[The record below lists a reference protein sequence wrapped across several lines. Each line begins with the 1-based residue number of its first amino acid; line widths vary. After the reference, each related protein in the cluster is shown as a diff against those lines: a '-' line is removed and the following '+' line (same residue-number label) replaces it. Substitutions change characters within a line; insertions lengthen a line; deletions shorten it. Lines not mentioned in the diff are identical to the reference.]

1 MNSSGGP
8 YARACFGEC
17 RDDAARLCSPCRR
30 HAADLDHQARPD
42 RLAIPIHALCL
53 AALGRRRCRRAGTLV
68 RGQREPRAGAR
79 IPRLRLDEL
88 HAGAAGRGDAV
99 LRHHL
104 CRRHQ
109 RRFIGAVEDVL
120 SARRGHA
127 GCSAVF
133 RLQLLDRRNGRHVR
147 DQPLEL
153 RQQLRR
159 RDRCLARDPRRRPL
173 LAPGAGRQRGAGRH
187 AECRRPHRLRH
198 HRAGALGRRRTG
210 SIRSWACGCTTSRRW
225 RTN

>member
-1 MNSSGGP
+1 MRVPALASAAMMLLGCAAHADGTPPTSTIKPGPTGWQFQFTP
-8 YARACFGEC
+8 YAWLPWVEG
-17 RDDAARLCSPCRR
+17 DAVV
-30 HAADLDHQARPD
+30 Q
-42 RLAIPIHALCL
+42 
-53 AALGRRRCRRAGTLV
+53 GTLV

-79 IPRLRLDEL
+79 IPRLCLDEL

-159 RDRCLARDPRRRPL
+159 RDRYLARDPRWRPL

-187 AECRRPHRLRH
+187 AECRRPDRLRH
-198 HRAGALGRRRTG
+198 HARWRARAASTG